1 MSKELYK
8 LTDTLNEYA
17 KLFNANPNPP
27 KRSSFVR
34 RVADSF
40 LFCMLFFPLVS
51 LIDDLKTLKDE
62 KCVHVV
68 DAIEAWLKF
77 LLLGGAYTAVA
88 FAICALLYRLSLLP
102 TETQITL
109 VSIILVLVLII
120 AVPSWL
126 ITRWANKK

>member
-1 MSKELYK
+1 MSKELDE
-8 LTDTLNEYA
+8 LSDTCEEYV
-17 KLFNANPNPP
+17 KLFNANPQ
-27 KRSSFVR
+27 KRSFTR
-34 RVADSF
+34 RVTDSF
-40 LFCMLFFPLVS
+40 LFCMLFFPLLA
-51 LIDDLKTLKDE
+51 LIDDLKSLKDE
-62 KCVHVV
+62 KRVYVV
-68 DAIEAWLKF
+68 DAIEAWIKF

-88 FAICALLYRLSLLP
+88 VAICALLYRLSLLS

>member
-1 MSKELYK
+1 MSKELDR
-8 LTDTLNEYA
+8 LADTLSKYV
-17 KLFNANPNPP
+17 KLFDDNPNPP
-27 KRSSFVR
+27 KRSFTR

-40 LFCMLFFPLVS
+40 LFCMLFFPLVV
-51 LIDDLKTLKDE
+51 LIDDLKILKNS
-62 KCVHVV
+62 KRVHMV

-88 FAICALLYRLSLLP
+88 FAIGMLLYQLSLLS

-109 VSIILVLVLII
+109 VSIVLVLVIII

-126 ITRWANKK
+126 ITSWARKK

>member
-1 MSKELYK
+1 MSKELDR
-8 LTDTLNEYA
+8 LADTLSKYV
-17 KLFNANPNPP
+17 KLFDDNTNPP
-27 KRSSFVR
+27 KRSFTR

-40 LFCMLFFPLVS
+40 LFCMLFFPLVV
-51 LIDDLKTLKDE
+51 LIDDLKILKNS
-62 KCVHVV
+62 KRVHMV

-88 FAICALLYRLSLLP
+88 FAIGMLLYQLSLLS

-109 VSIILVLVLII
+109 VSIVLVLVIII

-126 ITRWANKK
+126 ITSWARKK

>member
-8 LTDTLNEYA
+8 LSDTLNEYA
-17 KLFNANPNPP
+17 KLFNANPDPP
-27 KRSSFVR
+27 KRSFTR

-40 LFCMLFFPLVS
+40 LFCMLFFPLVV

-88 FAICALLYRLSLLP
+88 VAICTLLYRLSLLP

-109 VSIILVLVLII
+109 VSIILVLILII